1 MKLPSVTSLVA
12 LHPLEPLVD
21 QIQLFFKLVQAVAR
35 RVEAAPRARAEER
48 DEECEHSAAAKA
60 KYRAGVH
67 VSFRAQGGRRLH
79 GTIAKMNPK
88 RAKVEYLEGIFLVPY
103 VLLEHGDD
111 SS

>member
-1 MKLPSVTSLVA
+1 MV
-12 LHPLEPLVD
+12 E
-21 QIQLFFKLVQAVAR
+21 QIQLFFKLVQAVAKR
-35 RVEAAPRARAEER
+35 IGAAPRAWAEEG
-48 DEECEHSAAAKA
+48 DEECEHGAAAKA

-88 RAKVEYLEGIFLVPY
+88 RAKVEYTEGIFLVPY
-103 VLLEHGDD
+103 SLLEHGDD